1 MNCTIEL
8 TFENLSMAD
17 KFVIT
22 ASVDQ
27 SKVTT
32 RVPNGLTKISL
43 DFNDEVDEHC
53 VCIDITGKT
62 FEDTELDLN
71 GNIVQDLLISLVQ
84 VKVDDIETTDHFYRS
99 AEYIHDA
106 NGSAELTSHDFFGPI
121 GCNGRLILN
130 FTSPFYIWYLKN
142 L

>member
-8 TFENLSMAD
+8 TFENLSIAD

-43 DFNDEVDEHC
+43 DFDDEVDDHC
-53 VCIDITGKT
+53 LCIDIDGKT
-62 FEDTELDLN
+62 SEDTVIDQN
-71 GNIVQDLLISLVQ
+71 GAIIQDLLISLVK
-84 VKVDDIETTDHFYRS
+84 VKVDDIEATNQFYQL